1 MVSKDSIVYPRRP
14 TFYYADDD
22 MRGDMMHAKI
32 MTVFPSWSSQ
42 RMSRWLGVSSRTLQR
57 WLAAGKGQV
66 PTLEVP
72 EDLQHKISAQAMVI
86 EETKFPQR
94 LDEFIAKWTEGPPE
108 TSIDKEVL
116 AAWLADR
123 YAKLIGREI
132 D

>member
-1 MVSKDSIVYPRRP
+1 MVSKDSIRYPRRP
-14 TFYYADDD
+14 LLFYMDDD

-72 EDLQHKISAQAMVI
+72 EDLQHKISSQAQII
-86 EETKFPQR
+86 EDTGFVDA
-94 LDEFIAKWTEGPPE
+94 LDHFIAQWRGNK
-108 TSIDKEVL
+108 IDDEVL